1 MGGKNYIPAK
11 DAEFG
16 PWANNLITYA
26 KANATRLSI
35 PTLAFAALDIYLAS
49 WTADFE
55 KCKSPEHTA
64 ADFTKK
70 KDDRKMLQ
78 TGLRTFVNQYVRYN
92 PAVTHSDLTNMGLPI
107 PDTSRTPVLPP
118 EVRPELRVDTGTS
131 LHLLVHYRDPLHPR
145 GGKPEHVTGM
155 ELRWAVLDSPPEHI
169 RELVN
174 SSFDTDSPLDL
185 PFDLSDR
192 GKKVFMA
199 GRWEIHR
206 EGLKGYFSPII
217 DAIIP

>member
-1 MGGKNYIPAK
+1 MPSYIPAK
-11 DAEFG
+11 DADFG
-16 PWANNLITYA
+16 PWVNNLITYA

-35 PTLAFAALDIYLAS
+35 PSLAFAGLDIYKAS
-49 WTADFE
+49 WDEDYE

-70 KDDRKMLQ
+70 RDDRKMLE
-78 TGLRTFVNQYVRYN
+78 TGVQTFVNQYIRYN

-107 PDTSRTPVLPP
+107 RDTSSTPVSTPA
-118 EVRPELRVDTGTS
+118 VWPELRVDTNTS
-131 LHLLVHYRDPLHPR
+131 LHLFVHYRDPLHPR

-155 ELRWAVLDSPPEHI
+155 VLRWAVLDSPPEHI

-174 SSFDTDSPLDL
+174 SSFDTDSPLEL
-185 PFDLSDR
+185 LFDLSDR

-199 GRWEIHR
+199 GCWEIHR
-206 EGLKGYFSPII
+206 EGLKGPLSPII